1 MIGDMRKGKAV
12 SDPSE
17 LHRGEREPDG
27 ARLGPVKG
35 ETDAD
40 SYPRV
45 VGFATVTWQSGA
57 ERRQYQVPIYALS
70 PKPPGRGGESAP
82 PHHDR
87 RAGSHISLEREK

>member
-1 MIGDMRKGKAV
+1 VIGDMRKGKAV

-17 LHRGEREPDG
+17 FHRDERKPDG

-45 VGFATVTWQSGA
+45 VGSVTVTWQSGV
-57 ERRQYQVPIYALS
+57 QHQVPIYALS